1 MARTRQ
7 LTERQKKFAELLIW
21 NNDELSPSQCAEQAG
36 YKTRA
41 RQSAS
46 ELRNPRLYPQVVEYI
61 RELHQERMEK
71 YKVTKDTHIKRLA
84 DIGKRAETKNQ
95 FSAAITAEHYRGK
108 VAGLYVDKSLVMTGS
123 IDRMDKSTLL
133 KELEKYKM
141 KYAVKDESSPSLE
154 SHQEEKHFDQ
164 KIPHHPDHT
173 I

>member
-84 DIGKRAETKNQ
+84 DMRIMSDTTALKTLTDTISSSDTYEIRNVSGTAKFYKNGTEQ
-95 FSAAITAEHYRGK
+95 
-108 VAGLYVDKSLVMTGS
+108 TGFTNPS
-123 IDRMDKSTLL
+123 YPSGVINTIIYQESSGVKGT
-133 KELEKYKM
+133 LEKDDWVERNT
-141 KYAVKDESSPSLE
+141 A
-154 SHQEEKHFDQ
+154 
-164 KIPHHPDHT
+164 
-173 I
+173 